1 MWTNL
6 KVNLTVY
13 SLPIVNSPV
22 TLVQCDDD
30 TDGIST
36 FNRKNNKITNDF
48 AIMKFTYFKSL
59 AGASSN
65 DTNSLINN
73 PLNYT
78 SGSTVWARVENSN
91 KYQYF

>member
-59 AGASSN
+59 RS
-65 DTNSLINN
+65 I
-73 PLNYT
+73 
-78 SGSTVWARVENSN
+78 
-91 KYQYF
+91 